1 MARLGGTILDY
12 HHHHHHGLPIITAK
26 NLKFA
31 YQQSDKV
38 ACQVSHQEV
47 TSGQLIVL
55 CGQSGSGK
63 STFLKLLN
71 GLIPDYY
78 TGALQGS
85 LKVADCQTGRD
96 SVETFSRSVA
106 SVFQNPASQFFYREV
121 QHELVF
127 PCENQGLDPN
137 LIMERLKTLGQDFDV
152 QDVLTRDMFHLSGG
166 QKQRVAIAT
175 AIMQGT
181 EIMVF
186 DEPTANL
193 DQAGIEAVKT
203 YLCQLKA
210 AGKTIIV
217 AEHRLHYLMDLADVY
232 FYFSQGRL
240 TKTLTSEELLA
251 LSDRDRQAMGLRSLD
266 LSDVIPVL
274 IEKSSSQH
282 YSDKDDLCIHN
293 LTVRAGS
300 KRLRQIDKLSFAAG
314 KISGITGPNGL
325 GKSQLVAYL
334 AGVLE
339 DPNAQI
345 RFQHQVLTAKER
357 LAKTSLVLQDVSLQL
372 FAESVLKE
380 VNLGHDKHPMT
391 EAVLEQLALTHL
403 VDRHPASLSGGE
415 QQRVMIAA
423 SLLCDKEIFI
433 FDEPSSGL
441 DVLQM
446 HALAKL
452 LKELKSQNKVVI
464 VISHDEELLSLVCD
478 SIYQLTP

>member
-1 MARLGGTILDY
+1 MGGTILDY

-47 TSGQLIVL
+47 TAGQLIVL
-55 CGQSGSGK
+55 CGPSGSGK

-78 TGALQGS
+78 TGELQGS
-85 LKVADCQTGRD
+85 LKVADCQAGID
-96 SVETFSRSVA
+96 SVEIFSRSVA

-137 LIMERLKTLGQDFDV
+137 LIMERLKTLAQDFDV

-193 DQAGIEAVKT
+193 DQAGIEAVKA

-217 AEHRLHYLMDLADVY
+217 AEHRLHYLTDLADAY

-251 LSDRDRQAMGLRSLD
+251 LSDTDRQAMGLRSLD

-274 IEKSSSQH
+274 IEKRSSQH

-345 RFQHQVLTAKER
+345 SFQYQVLTAKGR

-380 VNLGHDKHPMT
+380 VNLGHNKHPMT
-391 EAVLEQLALTHL
+391 ESVLEQLALAHL

-423 SLLCDKEIFI
+423 SLLSDKEIFI